1 MNLHDLTANSYYT
14 NEYGIVLLD
23 DCLQGMKNMDDNII
37 DVSFT
42 SPPYNDTGTKNED
55 VANITSSNTH
65 KKYLD
70 VEYRKDWYEWQCEVI
85 DEMLRVTRKYVL
97 YNVQGLSKTRKD
109 IYKIIGKYA
118 NRIHDILI
126 WYKPNGCPTS
136 TPHKISNKYEMVLI
150 LKPDGVKGCD
160 VNSKFYTNVIVNNIN
175 PNKDYAKIHRAV
187 MNKDFCSEIIKE
199 FTQENDIVLDPFMG
213 LGTTAL
219 CCMEQNRKFVGFE
232 LCETYITEMAKR
244 LDNYKK

>member
-1 MNLHDLTANSYYT
+1 MNLHDLTENSYYT
-14 NEYGIVLLD
+14 NEYGIVLLN
-23 DCLQGMKNMDDNII
+23 DCLQGMKNMDDNIV

-97 YNVQGLSKTRKD
+97 YNVQGLSTTRKD

-244 LDNYKK
+244 LDNYKN

>member
-1 MNLHDLTANSYYT
+1 
-14 NEYGIVLLD
+14 
-23 DCLQGMKNMDDNII
+23 
-37 DVSFT
+37 
-42 SPPYNDTGTKNED
+42 
-55 VANITSSNTH
+55 
-65 KKYLD
+65 
-70 VEYRKDWYEWQCEVI
+70 
-85 DEMLRVTRKYVL
+85 
-97 YNVQGLSKTRKD
+97 
-109 IYKIIGKYA
+109 
-118 NRIHDILI
+118 
-126 WYKPNGCPTS
+126 
-136 TPHKISNKYEMVLI
+136 MVLI

-244 LDNYKK
+244 LDNYKN